1 MSQNALKSLVFILF
15 FSLNSCS
22 YIATYQIVGVWRIVE
37 IFENNKLL
45 KDKTLNSVIL
55 QFNDEGQYTYQ
66 STLNYKE
73 TGNFE
78 VKRNILVMSNHLSNE
93 EKKLHID
100 ALSSKK
106 LVLLMEDAGKARKMV
121 FTKSFN

>member
-15 FSLNSCS
+15 FFLNSCS
-22 YIATYQIVGVWRIVE
+22 YIATYQIVGVWRVVE

-45 KDKTLNSVIL
+45 KDKTLDSVIL

-73 TGNFE
+73 AGNFE

-121 FTKSFN
+121 FIKSFN

>member
-22 YIATYQIVGVWRIVE
+22 YIATYQIVGVWRVVE

-45 KDKTLNSVIL
+45 KDKTLDSVIL
-55 QFNDEGQYTYQ
+55 QFNDEGQYAYQ

-121 FTKSFN
+121 FIKSFN

>member
-1 MSQNALKSLVFILF
+1 MFKYSLKSFILF
-15 FSLNSCS
+15 LFISLNSCS
-22 YIATYQIVGVWRIVE
+22 YLATYQMVGVWRVVE

-45 KDKTLNSVIL
+45 KDKTLDSVIL

-73 TGNFE
+73 AGNFE

-121 FTKSFN
+121 FIKSFN

>member
-22 YIATYQIVGVWRIVE
+22 YIATYQIVGVWRVVE

-45 KDKTLNSVIL
+45 KDKTLDSVIL

-73 TGNFE
+73 AGNFE